1 MMDPDEFHIELKDI
15 IAASNTDILSF
26 PLLKCGYTYF
36 GDGVKNFFLVTV
48 DYECYP
54 SDIGAKQVAY
64 GKWVLMLDK
73 NCIEDLVKTLL
84 ESSLAVILR
93 SQIHHPLIVP
103 RSSFCLKHS
112 TRVASIFPKQH
123 MMEKIS
129 CAVTGRFRWLAAAWL
144 KYAHRQIIVTLT
156 S

>member
-1 MMDPDEFHIELKDI
+1 MMDTDEFRIELKDM

-36 GDGVKNFFLVTV
+36 GEVVHNFIVVIV
-48 DYECYP
+48 DYECDP
-54 SDIGAKQVAY
+54 RALGAQQVAY

-73 NCIEDLVKTLL
+73 NCIEDLVKTIL

-93 SQIHHPLIVP
+93 SQINHPLIVP

-112 TRVASIFPKQH
+112 T
-123 MMEKIS
+123 
-129 CAVTGRFRWLAAAWL
+129 
-144 KYAHRQIIVTLT
+144 
-156 S
+156 